1 MKIIANLSDI
11 DRADLFSQTAYK
23 MRLVPAIVEKDFWV
37 CYMLD
42 FLFHDCKYADRFVF
56 KGGTSLSKGY
66 GLIDRFSEDID
77 LILDWQTLG
86 YDKNEPWQE
95 RSNTKQELFNN
106 EANARAINFIETKL
120 TPAIQDGLSELLKGK
135 FSLSIDTDGQTI
147 KFVYPQLFSDFS
159 ILQEIRLEIGP
170 LAAWTPA
177 EERPITSYAAEKYP
191 KLFTAPT
198 TQIKTVKPERTFWE
212 KATILHRE
220 ANRPNTSLPQRY
232 SRHYYD
238 MYKLAHSV
246 VKDVALDNSI
256 LLKNVVE
263 FKDKFYHC
271 NWAKYVECLNGHF
284 KLIPSMEMLEK
295 VSVDYGKMQSMLFG
309 EKPGLKE
316 IVDVLLML
324 ERYINESLCNIL

>member
-1 MKIIANLSDI
+1 MKRVANLSDK

-23 MRLVPAIVEKDFWV
+23 MHLVPAIVEKDFWV

-42 FLFHDCKYADRFVF
+42 FIFHDCKYAEKLVF

-77 LILDWQTLG
+77 LILDWQALG

-106 EANARAINFIETKL
+106 EANARAINFIKTKL
-120 TPAIQDGLSELLKGK
+120 TPSIQDGLSASLTGK
-135 FSLSIDTDGQTI
+135 FNLSIDTDGQTV
-147 KFVYPQLFSDFS
+147 KFIYPQLFSDFS

-170 LAAWTPA
+170 LAAWTPT
-177 EERPITSYAAEKYP
+177 EERPITPYAAEKYP
-191 KLFTAPT
+191 RLFSSPT

-220 ANRPNTSLPQRY
+220 ANRPNAALPQRY

-238 MYKLAHSV
+238 MYKLACSNVKATALANKYLLQKV
-246 VKDVALDNSI
+246 VD
-256 LLKNVVE
+256 

-271 NWAKYVECLNGHF
+271 SWAKYDDCLNGNF
-284 KLIPSMEMLEK
+284 KLIPSAKMLEK
-295 VSVDYGKMQSMLFG
+295 VSADYNKMQNMIFG
-309 EKPGLKE
+309 EKLNFNEMISCITELEQE
-316 IVDVLLML
+316 I
-324 ERYINESLCNIL
+324 NTNKAQK

>member
-1 MKIIANLSDI
+1 MKNIANLSDK

-23 MRLVPAIVEKDFWV
+23 MHLVPAIVEKDFWV

-42 FLFHDCKYADRFVF
+42 FLFHACEYADKLVF
-56 KGGTSLSKGY
+56 KGGTSLSKAY

-77 LILDWQTLG
+77 LILDWQALG
-86 YDKNEPWQE
+86 YEKAEPWQE

-106 EANARAINFIETKL
+106 EANARAINFIETRL
-120 TPAIQDGLSELLKGK
+120 MPSIQNGLSASLIGK
-135 FSLSIDTDGQTI
+135 FSLAIDSDGQTI

-170 LAAWTPA
+170 LAAWTPT
-177 EERPITSYAAEKYP
+177 EERAITPYAAEKYAR
-191 KLFTAPT
+191 LFSHPT

-220 ANRPNTSLPQRY
+220 ANRPNSALPQRY

-238 MYKLAHSV
+238 MYRLANSYI
-246 VKDVALDNSI
+246 KDEALSNRE
-256 LLKNVVE
+256 LLKRVVE

-271 NWAKYVECLNGHF
+271 SWAKYEDCLIGNF
-284 KLIPSMEMLEK
+284 KLIPSAEMLEK
-295 VSVDYGKMQSMLFG
+295 VSADYERMQNMLFG
-309 EKPGLKE
+309 EKPIMDEMLAILKE
-316 IVDVLLML
+316 L
-324 ERYINESLCNIL
+324 ERQINK